1 MPSVKFAPSV
11 DEDRPSQKRRRDEES
26 ESGAAGRGDSILMD
40 DDSPKKQKKL
50 RSNEDELD
58 DLDDWK
64 EEDDEDDK
72 NGVLPSEKELLE
84 AKRQRRQNRNA
95 LDADGKT
102 KIDDMT
108 SLAAEGIQVEP
119 FHMKNEESDGTGFF
133 DGDTYV
139 FRKHNVEEGED
150 EEPDAWLDRLREDEE
165 EGKKSLYQAPVA
177 KPKTAETPSKESMD
191 DLTKEQ
197 LYRKILP
204 LLNEKESVSQAL
216 IRYGR
221 LIKPARGAKGVSA
234 DASQLVAQSSA
245 KGYLNEVTGAANALL
260 LRGEVEIYQATKP
273 DIERFLPT
281 SQFQTPAGTKRLIE
295 KQPPAKWEYQG
306 NQDGVNHGPY
316 TTEQMLEWVKA
327 GYFVGAQRVKIRTIR
342 EGQKEVS
349 TQEDLLAD
357 LLDDDDEEDNGDAK
371 SERVL
376 VKGEWQWSNE
386 VDFGAYLP
394 LPNC

>member
-50 RSNEDELD
+50 RPNEDELD

-245 KGYLNEVTGAANALL
+245 KGYLNELTGAANALL

>member
-1 MPSVKFAPSV
+1 M
-11 DEDRPSQKRRRDEES
+11 
-26 ESGAAGRGDSILMD
+26 
-40 DDSPKKQKKL
+40 
-50 RSNEDELD
+50 NEL
-58 DLDDWK
+58 
-64 EEDDEDDK
+64 
-72 NGVLPSEKELLE
+72 
-84 AKRQRRQNRNA
+84 
-95 LDADGKT
+95 
-102 KIDDMT
+102 
-108 SLAAEGIQVEP
+108 
-119 FHMKNEESDGTGFF
+119 
-133 DGDTYV
+133 
-139 FRKHNVEEGED
+139 
-150 EEPDAWLDRLREDEE
+150 
-165 EGKKSLYQAPVA
+165 
-177 KPKTAETPSKESMD
+177 
-191 DLTKEQ
+191 
-197 LYRKILP
+197 
-204 LLNEKESVSQAL
+204 
-216 IRYGR
+216 
-221 LIKPARGAKGVSA
+221 
-234 DASQLVAQSSA
+234 
-245 KGYLNEVTGAANALL
+245 TGAANALL

-371 SERVL
+371 SERAL